1 MSEAWLVLV
10 REGDSFDLDGLLCL
24 LSDDFPCLVET
35 LVITVLL
42 VEEGRFS
49 LIGDDCSDLFGSW
62 LLGLWRAGEDG
73 FGEQG
78 G

>member
-1 MSEAWLVLV
+1 M
-10 REGDSFDLDGLLCL
+10 EGDSFDLEGLLCL
-24 LSDDFPCLVET
+24 LSDDFPCLVER
-35 LVITVLL
+35 LVLTVLV

-49 LIGDDCSDLFGSW
+49 LIGDDFSDLFCSW